1 MIIIWKTGFFLDKP
15 FSRRYRVTSKKQ
27 ENMIGVHVKE
37 TKAALAYATSLKFQ
51 AEKKISQKKKRKNN
65 SHGKSI
71 IMELIGLLV

>member
-1 MIIIWKTGFFLDKP
+1 MKGLKTKSNFLIRSLWKTGFFLDKP

-51 AEKKISQKKKRKNN
+51 AEKKDFTEKTKK
-65 SHGKSI
+65 
-71 IMELIGLLV
+71 